1 MTEGND
7 MQSSTPIFGRTSNS
21 ARKHTRHAQNRRVLA
36 PRSPR
41 AGVAEAFRRIANGV
55 ADKAAYAS
63 TVGFYRSGGHAWVK
77 QLD

>member
-1 MTEGND
+1 
-7 MQSSTPIFGRTSNS
+7 MQSSTPILGRTSNS
-21 ARKHTRHAQNRRVLA
+21 ARKHTHTRRAQNRRALA

-41 AGVAEAFRRIANGV
+41 AGVAEAFRRTANGV

-63 TVGFYRSGGHAWVK
+63 TVGFYRSGGHAWTK

>member
-1 MTEGND
+1 
-7 MQSSTPIFGRTSNS
+7 MQSSTPILGRTSNS
-21 ARKHTRHAQNRRVLA
+21 ARNTCRAQNRHALA

-41 AGVAEAFRRIANGV
+41 AGVAAAFRRTANGV

-63 TVGFYRSGGHAWVK
+63 TVGFYRSGGHAWTK